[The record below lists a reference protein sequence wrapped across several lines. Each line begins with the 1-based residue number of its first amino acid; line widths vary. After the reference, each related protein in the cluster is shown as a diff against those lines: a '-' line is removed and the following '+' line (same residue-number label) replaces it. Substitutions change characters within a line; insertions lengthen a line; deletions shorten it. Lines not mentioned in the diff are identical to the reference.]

1 MNYENDIFDYLGIV
15 GREDSYTN
23 LLKVLFENLPEY
35 KKDFLKILFDEN
47 NLNADD
53 FYFEI
58 RKKYSYKGQD
68 GKARNEIPDI
78 IIVDKQGN
86 HFALIE
92 VKIFASEG
100 YGQTQRY
107 YDMFSNKGKEVYYA
121 DTSTTLNENTNRKFY
136 FLTIYGTEPQNNEFK
151 IIKWKEI
158 VEPLKTIKIENE
170 YLCALAN
177 SLINKVNSTEIIK
190 NLSDDMPWTE
200 SMGYGWANE
209 QNLFTV
215 LQNYCFYDDK
225 WEVTSKWN
233 GYNNDSN
240 AFELKC
246 SFGKEN
252 WIGKH
257 LRDFADEKNSSN
269 IDECYQFHYEI
280 AYNPET
286 KKVTIRL
293 DYHLQPYLSTQEI
306 ITLSKEK
313 IEKKYVNDP
322 KYNDFKNLNENQIEY
337 IKAIAKDANEH
348 LRKEIA
354 FKIKKTI
361 LSNSKGNFTKKI
373 TTRACNNPMVLAKI
387 ENIETIKKNI
397 DGETINK
404 SINDI
409 VKIIN
414 DFVECTEKAIDEFV
428 EPYTNTEE
436 QI

>member
-1 MNYENDIFDYLGIV
+1 MKYENDVFDYLGIV

-23 LLKVLFENLPEY
+23 LLKVLFENVSEY
-35 KKDFLKILFDEN
+35 KKELLKILFDEN

-53 FYFEI
+53 FYFET
-58 RKKYSYKGQD
+58 RKKYSYKGQN
-68 GKARNEIPDI
+68 GKSHNEIPDI

-92 VKIFASEG
+92 VKIFAGEG
-100 YGQTQRY
+100 YGQTQKY
-107 YDMFSNKGKEVYYA
+107 YNMFSDKEKEIFSQSNLVK
-121 DTSTTLNENTNRKFY
+121 LNENTNRKFY
-136 FLTIYGTEPQNNEFK
+136 FLTIYGTKPQNNEFK
-151 IIKWKEI
+151 IMKWKEI

-215 LQNYCFYDDK
+215 LQNYCFYEDK

-257 LRDFADEKNSSN
+257 LSNFADENNSSK

-280 AYNPET
+280 AYNPAT

-293 DYHLQPYLSTQEI
+293 DYHLEPYLSTQEI
-306 ITLSKEK
+306 NTLSKEK
-313 IEKKYVNDP
+313 IEKKCINDP
-322 KYNDFKNLNENQIEY
+322 KYSDFKNLNEDQINH
-337 IKAIAKDANEH
+337 IKSIAKDANNNR
-348 LRKEIA
+348 RKETA
-354 FKIKKTI
+354 DKIKASIK
-361 LSNSKGNFTKKI
+361 SNLQNNFTKKI
-373 TTRACNNPMVLAKI
+373 ITSTRDNPMVLAKV
-387 ENIETIKKNI
+387 ENIETTEKNI
-397 DGETINK
+397 DDIVKTINK
-404 SINDI
+404 
-409 VKIIN
+409 
-414 DFVECTEKAIDEFV
+414 FVDCTENAIDEFV
-428 EPYTNTEE
+428 EQYTKTEE
-436 QI
+436 

>member
-1 MNYENDIFDYLGIV
+1 MNYKNDIFDYLGIV

-35 KKDFLKILFDEN
+35 KKEFLKILFDEN

-53 FYFEI
+53 FYFET

-92 VKIFASEG
+92 VKIFAGEG
-100 YGQTQRY
+100 YGQTQKY
-107 YDMFSNKGKEVYYA
+107 YNMFSNNEEKIFFENNS
-121 DTSTTLNENTNRKFY
+121 STLLNENTNRKFY
-136 FLTIYGTEPQNNEFK
+136 FLIIYGTEPQNNEFK

-215 LQNYCFYDDK
+215 LQNYCFYEDK

-257 LRDFADEKNSSN
+257 LRDFANEKNSSN

-280 AYNPET
+280 AYNPGT

-293 DYHLQPYLSTQEI
+293 DYHLEPYLSTQEI
-306 ITLSKEK
+306 NALSKEK
-313 IEKKYVNDP
+313 IEKKSINDQ
-322 KYNDFKNLNENQIEY
+322 KYSEFKDLDEEQIEN
-337 IKAIAKDANEH
+337 IKSIAKDANENQ
-348 LRKEIA
+348 RKETA
-354 FKIKKTI
+354 LKIKESI
-361 LSNSKGNFTKKI
+361 SLDSKKYFDKKI
-373 TTRACNNPMVLAKI
+373 ITDTRDNPMKLAKI
-387 ENIETIKKNI
+387 ENIETT
-397 DGETINK
+397 GK

-409 VKIIN
+409 VEIIN
-414 DFVECTEKAIDEFV
+414 DFVECTENAIDELV
-428 EPYTNTEE
+428 EQYTKTKE
-436 QI
+436 QIK

>member
-1 MNYENDIFDYLGIV
+1 MKYENDIFDYLGIV

-23 LLKVLFENLPEY
+23 LLKVLFENVSEY
-35 KKDFLKILFDEN
+35 KNELLKILFDEK
-47 NLNADD
+47 NLNAAD
-53 FYFEI
+53 FYFET

-92 VKIFASEG
+92 VKIFAGEG
-100 YGQTQRY
+100 YGQTQKY
-107 YDMFSNKGKEVYYA
+107 YNMFSDKEKEIFSQSNLVK
-121 DTSTTLNENTNRKFY
+121 LNENTNRKFY
-136 FLTIYGTEPQNNEFK
+136 FLTIYGTKPQNNEFK
-151 IIKWKEI
+151 IMKWKEI

-190 NLSDDMPWTE
+190 NLSNDMPWTE

-215 LQNYCFYDDK
+215 LQNYCFYEDK

-280 AYNPET
+280 AYNPGT

-293 DYHLQPYLSTQEI
+293 DYHLEPYLSTQEI
-306 ITLSKEK
+306 NALSKEK
-313 IEKKYVNDP
+313 IEKKSINDQ
-322 KYNDFKNLNENQIEY
+322 KYSEFKDLNEEQIEN
-337 IKAIAKDANEH
+337 IKSIVKEANINQ
-348 LRKEIA
+348 RKEIA
-354 FKIKKTI
+354 NKIKNPI
-361 LSNSKGNFTKKI
+361 SSVSKKYFTEEI
-373 TTRACNNPMVLAKI
+373 TTQTRPNPMKLANI
-387 ENIETIKKNI
+387 ENIETTEKNI

-414 DFVECTEKAIDEFV
+414 DFVICTENAIDEFV
-428 EPYTNTEE
+428 EQYTKTEE
-436 QI
+436 